1 MSVENKYIDAIN
13 KLIEHAG
20 SDPERITYL
29 LMTLNK
35 GTAVLF
41 LKADTDEHE
50 HLFDVCKESIQG
62 YIYHLVEHH
71 EEKATFVA

>member
-20 SDPERITYL
+20 SDPERISYL

-41 LKADTDEHE
+41 LKADTNEHE
-50 HLFDVCKESIQG
+50 HLFDICKENIQD
-62 YIYHLVEHH
+62 YIDHLVEHH